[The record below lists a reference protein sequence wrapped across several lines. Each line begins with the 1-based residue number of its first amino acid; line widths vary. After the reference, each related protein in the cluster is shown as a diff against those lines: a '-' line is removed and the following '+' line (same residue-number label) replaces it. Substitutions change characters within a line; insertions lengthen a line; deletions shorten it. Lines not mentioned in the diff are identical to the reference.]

1 MTSAPAAAYHSGFGC
16 LVGRPNTGKSTLV
29 NALVGQKVAIA
40 SDRPQ
45 TTRHVIRGVIHRP
58 DRQLVV
64 VDTPGLHKPR
74 TLLGERLNALVRET
88 WAEVDVIAMC
98 FPADARLGPGDT
110 YLATEVAKVSRTPV
124 IAVVTKADTVRRE
137 RVARRL
143 LEVQE
148 AASKWG
154 LELAHIVPT
163 SAQSGEGVD
172 TLTDVVLSMLPPGPK
187 LYPDGEI
194 TDEPERVLIAEL
206 VREAALAAARE
217 ELPHSLAAE
226 VTELIPRPGR
236 KNDPLLDVYVTL
248 YVERDSQ
255 KPIVLGRGGTG
266 LRDIGIRARHQIE
279 ALLGQR
285 INLQLHISVLKD
297 WQRDPR
303 HLHRLGF

>member
-1 MTSAPAAAYHSGFGC
+1 VTSATGNGYHSGFGC
-16 LVGRPNTGKSTLV
+16 LVGRPNTGKSTLM

-45 TTRHVIRGVIHRP
+45 TTRHAIRGVIHRP

-74 TLLGERLNALVRET
+74 TLLGERLNTLVRET

-110 YLATEVAKVSRTPV
+110 YLATEVAKVRGTPV

-137 RVARRL
+137 RLARRL

-148 AASKWG
+148 AASSWG

-163 SAQSGEGVD
+163 SAQSGEGIG

-236 KNDPLLDVYVTL
+236 ENDPLLDVYVTL

-285 INLQLHISVLKD
+285 VNLQLHISVLKD